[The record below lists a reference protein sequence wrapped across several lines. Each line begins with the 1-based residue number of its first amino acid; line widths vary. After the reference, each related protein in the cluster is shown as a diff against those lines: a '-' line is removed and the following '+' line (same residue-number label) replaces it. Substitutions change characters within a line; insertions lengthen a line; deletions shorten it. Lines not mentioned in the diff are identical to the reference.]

1 MTTCT
6 IQAPGA
12 AGAGGDAINGDKIID
27 LTFARRLNQIMV
39 ERNLYPADIQR
50 LTGIRRSR
58 VYEYTQGV
66 VQPSMYNLKRL
77 AEGLNVSV
85 DWLIGVK
92 KRPKNGTK
100 NTVD

>member
-1 MTTCT
+1 MIIIT
-6 IQAPGA
+6 IKRRGR
-12 AGAGGDAINGDKIID
+12 GGDAINGDKIID